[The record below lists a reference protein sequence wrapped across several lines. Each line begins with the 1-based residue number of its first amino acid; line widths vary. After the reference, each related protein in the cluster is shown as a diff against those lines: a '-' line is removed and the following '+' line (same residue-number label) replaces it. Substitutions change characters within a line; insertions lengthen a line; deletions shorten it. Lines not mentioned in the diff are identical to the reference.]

1 MDYKEIG
8 RCLDFEFQYCD
19 SAVDYTRQFLA
30 VNTARNALERIS
42 LNS

>member
-1 MDYKEIG
+1 MNELGGY
-8 RCLDFEFQYCD
+8 LNFEFQHCA